1 MESRQVPP
9 HHLHHALPGLRLLSN
24 AGGNHTNKSLALES
38 LKEKCGSNIFCM
50 CVCVCVCMHY
60 LTNKSGCAK
69 KSAYISNKD
78 RLSRM
83 KVGRTTCAQ
92 EAGRTVKLEP
102 R

>member
-1 MESRQVPP
+1 MIEF
-9 HHLHHALPGLRLLSN
+9 A
-24 AGGNHTNKSLALES
+24 
-38 LKEKCGSNIFCM
+38 F
-50 CVCVCVCMHY
+50 VCVCMHY

-83 KVGRTTCAQ
+83 NVGRTTCAQ
-92 EAGRTVKLEP
+92 EAGETVKLEP